1 MNSSETRTSNKN
13 KGVIKSKSLVDLLN
27 KKVEL
32 KKELI
37 RLKKLKEQPK
47 KQEFLSES
55 IAQIDEFLSQHK
67 IQK

>member
-1 MNSSETRTSNKN
+1 MNLSQNKD

-32 KKELI
+32 KTELI
-37 RLKKLKEQPK
+37 RLKKDKKQPK
-47 KQEFLSES
+47 KQEVLTES
-55 IAQIDEFLSQHK
+55 IAMIDEFLSKHK

>member
-1 MNSSETRTSNKN
+1 MNLSQNKD

-55 IAQIDEFLSQHK
+55 IAQIEEFLSQHK

>member
-1 MNSSETRTSNKN
+1 MNSSETRIDSKN
-13 KGVIKSKSLVDLLN
+13 KGIIKSKSLVDLLN

-55 IAQIDEFLSQHK
+55 IAQIEEFLSQHK

>member
-1 MNSSETRTSNKN
+1 MNLSQNKD

-32 KKELI
+32 KTELI
-37 RLKKLKEQPK
+37 RLKKEK
-47 KQEFLSES
+47 KQPNKQEVLTES
-55 IAQIDEFLSQHK
+55 IAMIDEFLSKHK

>member
-1 MNSSETRTSNKN
+1 MNSSETRTDSKN
-13 KGVIKSKSLVDLLN
+13 KGIIKSKSLVDLLN

-55 IAQIDEFLSQHK
+55 IAQIEEFLSQHK

>member
-1 MNSSETRTSNKN
+1 MNSSETRTDSKN
-13 KGVIKSKSLVDLLN
+13 KGIIKSKSLVDLLN

>member
-1 MNSSETRTSNKN
+1 MNLSQNKD

-37 RLKKLKEQPK
+37 RLKKQKEQPK
-47 KQEFLSES
+47 KQELLVES
-55 IAQIDEFLSQHK
+55 IAMIDEFLSKHK